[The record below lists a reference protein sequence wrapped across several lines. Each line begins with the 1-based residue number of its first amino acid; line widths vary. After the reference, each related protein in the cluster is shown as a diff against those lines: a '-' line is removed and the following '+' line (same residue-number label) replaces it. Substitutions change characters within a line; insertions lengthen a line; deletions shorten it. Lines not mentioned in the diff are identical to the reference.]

1 MVNQMKL
8 ELAKDDVDINLF
20 YDLWKKSFN
29 IRRLCI
35 RELEIAE
42 VLERF
47 PGYCHPD
54 MVRIIE
60 YNQLKMFFLY
70 ELIKFFF
77 RS

>member
-1 MVNQMKL
+1 MKS
-8 ELAKDDVDINLF
+8 ELAKDDVDINFF

-47 PGYCHPD
+47 PGYRHPE

-60 YNQLKMFFLY
+60 YNQLKMFFFIRANKVFL
-70 ELIKFFF
+70 
-77 RS
+77 